1 MGARLLVIMVF
12 VVGLLAAGLG
22 IPLALAN
29 GQAVQQQLFTKRLTD
44 TLYYAS
50 SAERPITEA
59 DYTQLREELR
69 RYDETYRDA
78 VLVLDTT
85 GRRLLVTSRD
95 PAPVLDA
102 DALARVRLALNRQ
115 PSEPYP
121 LLLPWDDRP
130 LVLAEPVLDDT
141 EVRGVVVTVSSTAAV
156 RADEVRV
163 WSLIAAAG
171 LVALALG
178 VLVALPVV
186 RWILRPVRRLD
197 EGTDRVA
204 AAVLA
209 GAEPEPVA
217 DGAGPPELRRLSES
231 FDRMAGTVARAY
243 AAQRAFV
250 ADASHQLRNPLTALR
265 LRLSNL
271 EGHVDAVAVDD
282 QVGAR
287 EEAERLSTLLDGLL
301 ALARAERSAPAV
313 EIDVDTAVDDRIE
326 AWRPLAEH
334 SGLTLLA
341 AGPRGLRASAPDGAV
356 ETVLDAVL
364 DNAVKFT
371 PSGGRVV
378 VAVEAD
384 AEQVRLSVTDT
395 GPGLAPDEL
404 ERATDRFWRS
414 PAQSNVEGSG
424 LGLAIAARTVEQA
437 GGRLVLTRPPDGG
450 LRVTAHLPRAAGPA
464 TPGASAGAGTTAG
477 PAATAGSSAPA
488 PAP

>member
-1 MGARLLVIMVF
+1 MCARLLVIMVF

-29 GQAVQQQLFTKRLTD
+29 GQAVQQRLFTARLTD

-59 DYTQLREELR
+59 DYTQLRDELR
-69 RYDETYRDA
+69 RYDEIYRDA
-78 VLVLDTT
+78 VLVLDTA
-85 GRRLLVTSRD
+85 GRLLVTSRD
-95 PAPVLDA
+95 PAPVLDE
-102 DALARVRLALNRQ
+102 DALARVQLALNRQ

-156 RADEVRV
+156 RADALRV

-171 LVALALG
+171 LVALGLG

-243 AAQRAFV
+243 AAQRVFV

-271 EGHVDAVAVDD
+271 EGHVDAAAADD

-301 ALARAERSAPAV
+301 ALARAERSAPV
-313 EIDVDTAVDDRIE
+313 VVVDVDAGVDDRID

-334 SGLTLLA
+334 SGLALLREGA
-341 AGPRGLRASAPDGAV
+341 RGLRVSGPEGVV

-371 PSGGRVV
+371 PAGGRVT
-378 VAVEAD
+378 VAVGAD
-384 AEQVRLSVTDT
+384 ADEVRLSVTDT
-395 GPGLAPDEL
+395 GPGLEPDEL

-424 LGLAIAARTVEQA
+424 LGLAIAAHTVSQS
-437 GGRLVLTRPPDGG
+437 GGRLVLTRPADGG
-450 LRVTAHLPRAAGPA
+450 LRVTAHLPRAADPA
-464 TPGASAGAGTTAG
+464 TPAASAAAGTTAG
-477 PAATAGSSAPA
+477 PAARAGSHTPA